1 VTALDGERRSLA
13 RHAAVLFLLSA
24 LTGAYAGLAMT
35 GKIPVD
41 GHSALTA
48 HTNALLSTF
57 WLLGLGWSLRFVALG
72 PGARRALALA
82 AVIAGYGNWSI
93 TAIKAA
99 LNVRGLDFEQ
109 GQVAN
114 NLVLGALGLFVI
126 APTFVAAALWVYGLR
141 PGATPPAE

>member
-1 VTALDGERRSLA
+1 VSALDDERRSLA

-57 WLLGLGWSLRFVALG
+57 WLLGLAWSLRFVALG
-72 PGARRALALA
+72 RGARVALCRAALISA
-82 AVIAGYGNWSI
+82 YANWSI
-93 TAIKAA
+93 TAVKAA
-99 LNVRGLDFEQ
+99 LNVRGLEIEP

-114 NLVLGALGLFVI
+114 NVVNAALLFFVI
-126 APTFVAAALWVYGLR
+126 FPTFIAAVLWVYGLR
-141 PGATPPAE
+141 PGATPAAE